1 MLCPPIISYQAQKNT
16 ALNITQRHG
25 LEYHSKIPGM
35 ALKINLSKIPGMA
48 LTLTI
53 NLSKIPGMTSLEVS
67 SHPLHPVTAVSALKV
82 A

>member
-1 MLCPPIISYQAQKNT
+1 MQMLCPPIISYQAQKST

-25 LEYHSKIPGM
+25 LEYH
-35 ALKINLSKIPGMA
+35 SKIPGMA

-67 SHPLHPVTAVSALKV
+67 SHPLHPVAAVSALKV

>member
-1 MLCPPIISYQAQKNT
+1 MLCPPIISYQAQKST

-25 LEYHSKIPGM
+25 LEYNSKIPGM
-35 ALKINLSKIPGMA
+35 ALK
-48 LTLTI
+48 I

-67 SHPLHPVTAVSALKV
+67 SHPLHPVSAVSALKV